1 MARPDVS
8 HPAAKLAEYL
18 YATRYLSIQC
28 GGKASTFTEI
38 ERIKGPLA
46 AHVSGNSG
54 PDLRIA
60 SDAAF
65 ADDILTS
72 KLSQGSISCLIG
84 GPVSWKA
91 GKQDTVTTSSTEAE
105 LLAFTHTA
113 KEAIATKRL
122 FDQLELQLGQLPII
136 ECDNQQT
143 IRLITLDIP
152 RIKTALKHI
161 DVHNCWARQ
170 AYQEESFEVN
180 YTPTA
185 QMPADGL
192 TKALPAQKFE
202 TFVRQPDLVDIRR
215 LIELQDTSDFE
226 NN

>member
-1 MARPDVS
+1 LI
-8 HPAAKLAEYL
+8 KYL
-18 YATRYLSIQC
+18 YATKYLPIQC
-28 GGKASTFTEI
+28 GGKASTFTEA
-38 ERIKGPLA
+38 EGIKGPLA
-46 AHVSGNSG
+46 AHVSSNPR

-65 ADDILTS
+65 AKDLLTS
-72 KLSQGSISCLIG
+72 KSSQRLILCLFG
-84 GPVSWKA
+84 GPVCWEA
-91 GKQDTVTTSSTEAE
+91 GKQGTVTISSTETE

-113 KEAIATKRL
+113 KEAIATQRL
-122 FDQLELQLGQLPII
+122 FYQLDLQLGQLPII

-152 RIKTALKHI
+152 MIKTALKHI

-170 AYQEESFEVN
+170 AYQEGSFEVN

-185 QMPADGL
+185 QMLAVGL

-202 TFVRQPDLVDIRR
+202 TFVRQLGLVDIRS
-215 LIELQDTSDFE
+215 LIELQETSDFE
-226 NN
+226 DN